1 MPKVPRRIPRKGGDA
16 GSPLPARYPQ
26 WFMLGAVAV
35 APGWADLVERLF
47 ADLDA
52 TLTPVEHANFQVA
65 ALRERDGR
73 LSVETYAPVP
83 AAQALIK
90 AAVKASTQICQ
101 NCGAPGKRRTFSG
114 WAATLCPPC
123 RQRLGAMRLGGD

>member
-1 MPKVPRRIPRKGGDA
+1 MPKVPRRIPHKGGNA
-16 GSPLPARYPQ
+16 GPSLPARYPQ

-35 APGWADLVERLF
+35 APGWTDLVDKLF
-47 ADLDA
+47 ADLAA
-52 TLTPVEHANFQVA
+52 TLSQDERARFQVA

-83 AAQALIK
+83 TAAKLIK
-90 AAVKASTQICQ
+90 AAVTASSRICQ
-101 NCGAPGKRRTFSG
+101 NCGAPGKRRTFAG

-123 RQRLGAMRLGGD
+123 RERLGAMRIGG